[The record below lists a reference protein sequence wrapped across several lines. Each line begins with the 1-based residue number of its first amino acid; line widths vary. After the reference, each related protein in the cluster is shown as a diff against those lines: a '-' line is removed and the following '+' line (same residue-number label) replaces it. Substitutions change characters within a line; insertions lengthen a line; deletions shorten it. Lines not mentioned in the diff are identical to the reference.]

1 MSQGIM
7 ELRSLQRYRFM
18 LGDEVSFV
26 GCPNPWGE
34 VGSSFLPRLN
44 MAMSSTCR
52 DKEAAWSF
60 IRQILLPQD
69 DVASWHFIG
78 FPINKADFQ
87 RRAEF
92 EMAQELTPASTSYWV
107 GESEVTVDLHAATQE
122 DLDQVMALYE
132 QIDTVYRWDES
143 LEEII
148 TDVAGAYFAGDKT
161 LDETAALI
169 QNRAQLYVNERK

>member
-1 MSQGIM
+1 
-7 ELRSLQRYRFM
+7 
-18 LGDEVSFV
+18 
-26 GCPNPWGE
+26 
-34 VGSSFLPRLN
+34 
-44 MAMSSTCR
+44 
-52 DKEAAWSF
+52 
-60 IRQILLPQD
+60 
-69 DVASWHFIG
+69 
-78 FPINKADFQ
+78 
-87 RRAEF
+87 
-92 EMAQELTPASTSYWV
+92 MAQELTPASTSYRV

-161 LDETAALI
+161 LDETTALI